1 MYREIRIAVKKIMI
15 FVYMLYNNKKYYMYT
30 MILWI
35 LLFLIGVLIYFLRQ
49 REGFIGVTDNTPVVA
64 LQEYIQQ
71 DLDSLEGT
79 DRLIYVIYKSNGDEK
94 TNKIIDDKIK
104 KIKLYDEYVLLRV
117 FPVMNTVYA
126 TSVFSK
132 FYISQ
137 LDYEGITLLTNNL
150 SNTKRK
156 NDQLTKF
163 INVDTTF
170 YNSIVSIITTNNKIV

>member
-1 MYREIRIAVKKIMI
+1 
-15 FVYMLYNNKKYYMYT
+15 MYT

-64 LQEYIQQ
+64 LQEYIQN
-71 DLDSLEGT
+71 DLDSLDGT
-79 DRLIYVIYKSNGDEK
+79 NRLIYIIYMSKGNEK

-104 KIKLYDEYVLLRV
+104 KVQLYDEYVLVRV
-117 FPVMNTVYA
+117 FPVLNTVYA

-132 FYISQ
+132 FYIAQ
-137 LDYEGITLLTNNL
+137 MNYDGITLLTNNT
-150 SNTKRK
+150 SNTKRG

-163 INVDTTF
+163 INVDTVF
-170 YNSIVSIITTNNKIV
+170 YNSIVSIINTNNKIV

>member
-1 MYREIRIAVKKIMI
+1 
-15 FVYMLYNNKKYYMYT
+15 

-64 LQEYIQQ
+64 LQEYIQN
-71 DLDSLEGT
+71 DLDSLDGT
-79 DRLIYVIYKSNGDEK
+79 DRLIYIIYMSKGNEK

-104 KIKLYDEYVLLRV
+104 KVQLYDEYVLVRV
-117 FPVMNTVYA
+117 FPVLNTVYA

-132 FYISQ
+132 FYIAQ
-137 LDYEGITLLTNNL
+137 MNYDGITLLTNNT
-150 SNTKRK
+150 SNTKRG

-163 INVDTTF
+163 INVDTVF
-170 YNSIVSIITTNNKIV
+170 YNSIVSIINTNNKIV